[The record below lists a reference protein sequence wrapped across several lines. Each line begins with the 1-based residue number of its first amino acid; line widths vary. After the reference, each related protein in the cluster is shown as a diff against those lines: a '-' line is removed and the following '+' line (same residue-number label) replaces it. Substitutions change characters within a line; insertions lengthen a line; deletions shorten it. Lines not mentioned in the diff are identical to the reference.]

1 MVVTSYFLQLSTNEV
16 SMQTCFLVFCCGAAA
31 VAVVVN
37 VVVVVDLNETGF
49 ISRETRT
56 KRESEREFEK
66 DREGNICHKK
76 LVVA

>member
-1 MVVTSYFLQLSTNEV
+1 MQFSTNEV

-31 VAVVVN
+31 GAAVVNV

-56 KRESEREFEK
+56 KRESEREIEK

>member
-31 VAVVVN
+31 VV

-56 KRESEREFEK
+56 KRESEREFEI